1 MKNRIVE
8 REKCNGCEA
17 CQAIC
22 PKKAIQMCMDSD
34 GFYYPHIDDDECVN
48 CGLCGKVCPVQ
59 RETPVRKIKYD
70 DTRAYGG
77 WLRDEKKLSES
88 TSGGFCTALSEF
100 VQQLG
105 GVVYGVVFSNDFRR
119 VYYES
124 TDNVSLNRMKGS
136 KYVTAQKN
144 GIYIDV
150 REKLKNGRIVLFIG
164 LPCEI
169 AGLYSYLGRDFD
181 NLLTCELIC
190 AGSSSYKLLEAQL
203 RWTEKKYGGEIKGYA
218 FRTKEYGW
226 GPCTICAETH
236 RGKILKLFEDTIFG
250 VGMKYDKRDACFNC
264 KMKGI
269 FRIADFTVGDFWN
282 IDKKASYYN
291 EKGTSV
297 IFCRTDKAE
306 QYLKQLNDFYFEKV
320 EAEIAIRGNRQQLTY
335 PAGIPQER
343 QLYKEVFN
351 RKGGYAA
358 YKTFKPK
365 QTLKTRIRN
374 HLPIP
379 VYLLLKRAAN
389 KLSKGQRK

>member
-1 MKNRIVE
+1 MGRIVKKTE
-8 REKCNGCEA
+8 CNGCEA

-22 PKKAIQMCMDSD
+22 PKKAIQMRLDNN
-34 GFYYPHIDDDECVN
+34 GFYYPHIDEDKCVN
-48 CGLCGKVCPVQ
+48 CGLCGKACPVQ
-59 RETPVRKIKYD
+59 RDTPVRNIKNN

-77 WLRDEKKLSES
+77 WVKDGQKLSES
-88 TSGGFCTALSEF
+88 SSGGFCSALSEF

-105 GVVYGVVFSNDFRR
+105 GIVYGVVFSDDFKR

-124 TDNVSLNRMKGS
+124 TDNVPLDRMKGS

-150 REKLKNGRIVLFIG
+150 REKLEEGRRVLFIG

-203 RWTEKKYGGEIKGYA
+203 KWIEQKKGGRIKRFA
-218 FRTKEYGW
+218 FRAKEYGW
-226 GPCTICAETH
+226 VPYIMYAETR
-236 RGKILKLFEDTIFG
+236 RGKFKKIFDETIFG
-250 VGMKYDKRDACFNC
+250 VGMKYDKRVACFNC
-264 KMKGI
+264 RMKGI
-269 FRIADFTVGDFWN
+269 FRVADFTVGDFWN

-306 QYLKQLNDFYFEKV
+306 KYLSKLDNFYFEKV
-320 EAEIAIRGNRQQLTY
+320 TAETAIKGNRQQLTY

-343 QLYKEVFN
+343 EAYEEILNQD
-351 RKGGYAA
+351 GGYVA
-358 YKTFKPK
+358 YKAFKPK
-365 QTLKTRIRN
+365 QSLKMRIRN

-379 VYLLLKRAAN
+379 VYLLLKRIDT
-389 KLSKGQRK
+389 KYKKGQRK